1 MNNEINTVNDVEF
14 LDCPSVVNENNSNN
28 GKKNNKKKFIII
40 GIVLGA
46 IVLIFLGIFI
56 YFRVYFS
63 AKNYIQNKMDEI
75 SLFIDDVF
83 EGINYECDKDYM
95 IDGNLGITTDVSEYS
110 SLNNTNLDF
119 TAELSYNKQILNI
132 YTDLLKDNEDFFDS
146 QFYVDENNFYINSDD
161 LYPSVL
167 YTSLDESIFNDFGNR
182 DIKDIFKSFFSYLK
196 TVIVAADVNTEI
208 KGLNAIYTYNI
219 NSVDINKLNELI
231 DSDNALSSFLS
242 ILGME
247 DITDARN
254 VYFEVSVSLPSAKLE
269 DFRANIDGVEIKL
282 NKIDNN
288 NYEIVINDTV
298 AIDVNVNNDEVTISL
313 AVDDEG
319 ELLVEYNKKTHDFK
333 FYIREYAYVDDY
345 IFNIEIYNNN
355 DDEKNIIFDYSSEYN
370 GSDLNIDLT
379 TTKIDDNNSLVSGTM
394 DLQVYELILNLD
406 YEINVDIGDDLVKN
420 QTFSNIK
427 DINSLTRKEDEEF
440 ANNMFYI
447 LNSLDL
453 AEFSGLGFYTE
464 EVFLL
469 GCSEIYNA
477 ALAYFE
483 NTNENGCISVGALEG
498 LEYPASMIF
507 GTVTYNNG
515 DLLFTL
521 AYDDYMIINSSYNE
535 FEENVKEY
543 DIYELSEAFS
553 VCYPDE

>member
-1 MNNEINTVNDVEF
+1 MNNEVNTINDVEF
-14 LDCPSVVNENNSNN
+14 LDTPNVIGENNLDN
-28 GKKNNKKKFIII
+28 KKRRKKKFIII
-40 GIVLGA
+40 GIVLGV

-56 YFRVYFS
+56 YIKVCFS
-63 AKNYIQNKMDEI
+63 AQNYIENKMDNI
-75 SLFIDDVF
+75 SLFIDEIF
-83 EGINYECDKDYM
+83 EGINYEFDKDY
-95 IDGNLGITTDVSEYS
+95 IFEGNLDVKTDVSEFS

-182 DIKDIFKSFFSYLK
+182 DIKDIFKSFFSYLE

-282 NKIDNN
+282 NKINNN
-288 NYEIVINDTV
+288 NYEIVINDTA

-313 AVDDEG
+313 AVDDG

-370 GSDLNIDLT
+370 GTDLNIDLT
-379 TTKIDDNNSLVSGTM
+379 TTKTDDNNSLVSGTM

-535 FEENVKEY
+535 FEANVEEY
-543 DIYELSEAFS
+543 DIYKLSDAFS
-553 VCYPDE
+553 VCYQDE

>member
-1 MNNEINTVNDVEF
+1 MNNEVNTINDVEF
-14 LDCPSVVNENNSNN
+14 LDTPNVIGENNLDN
-28 GKKNNKKKFIII
+28 KKRRKKKFIII
-40 GIVLGA
+40 GIVLGV

-56 YFRVYFS
+56 YIKVCFS
-63 AKNYIQNKMDEI
+63 AQNYIENKMDNI
-75 SLFIDDVF
+75 SLFIDEIF
-83 EGINYECDKDYM
+83 EGINYEFDKDY
-95 IDGNLGITTDVSEYS
+95 IFEGNLDVKTDVSEFS

-182 DIKDIFKSFFSYLK
+182 DIKDIFKSFFSYLE

-288 NYEIVINDTV
+288 NYEIVINDTA
-298 AIDVNVNNDEVTISL
+298 AIDVNVNNDEVIISL

-370 GSDLNIDLT
+370 GTDLNIDLT
-379 TTKIDDNNSLVSGTM
+379 TTKTDDNNSLVSGTM

-440 ANNMFYI
+440 ANNMFNL

-535 FEENVKEY
+535 FEANVEEY
-543 DIYELSEAFS
+543 DIYKLSDAFS
-553 VCYPDE
+553 VCYQDE

>member
-1 MNNEINTVNDVEF
+1 MNNEVNTINDVEF
-14 LDCPSVVNENNSNN
+14 LDTPNVIGENNLDN
-28 GKKNNKKKFIII
+28 KKRRKKKFIII
-40 GIVLGA
+40 GIVLGV

-56 YFRVYFS
+56 YIKVCFS
-63 AKNYIQNKMDEI
+63 AQNYIENKMDNI

-83 EGINYECDKDYM
+83 EGINYEFDKDY
-95 IDGNLGITTDVSEYS
+95 IFEGNLDVKTDVSEFS

-182 DIKDIFKSFFSYLK
+182 DIKDIFKSFFSYLE

-282 NKIDNN
+282 NKINNN
-288 NYEIVINDTV
+288 NYEIVINDTA

-313 AVDDEG
+313 AVDDG

-370 GSDLNIDLT
+370 GTDLNIDLT

-440 ANNMFYI
+440 ANNMFNL

-535 FEENVKEY
+535 FEANVEEY
-543 DIYELSEAFS
+543 DIYKLSDAFS
-553 VCYPDE
+553 VCYQDE

>member
-56 YFRVYFS
+56 YFRVCFS

-95 IDGNLGITTDVSEYS
+95 FDGKLGITTDVSEYS
-110 SLNNTNLDF
+110 SLNNINLDF

-182 DIKDIFKSFFSYLK
+182 DIKDIFKSFFSYLE

-219 NSVDINKLNELI
+219 NSTDINKLNELI

-288 NYEIVINDTV
+288 NYEIVINDTA

-345 IFNIEIYNNN
+345 IFNIEIYNN

-370 GSDLNIDLT
+370 GTDLNIDLT

-406 YEINVDIGDDLVKN
+406 YEINVDIGDDLVQN

-453 AEFSGLGFYTE
+453 AEISGLGFYTE

-498 LEYPASMIF
+498 LEYPASAIY
-507 GTVTYNNG
+507 GIVTYNNG

>member
-14 LDCPSVVNENNSNN
+14 LATPNVIGENNLDN
-28 GKKNNKKKFIII
+28 KKRRKKKFIII
-40 GIVLGA
+40 GIVLGV

-56 YFRVYFS
+56 YIKVCFS
-63 AKNYIQNKMDEI
+63 AQNYIENKMDNI
-75 SLFIDDVF
+75 SLFIDEIF
-83 EGINYECDKDYM
+83 EGINYEFDKDY
-95 IDGNLGITTDVSEYS
+95 IFEGNLDVKTDVSEFS

-182 DIKDIFKSFFSYLK
+182 DIKDIFKSFFSYLE

-282 NKIDNN
+282 NKINNN
-288 NYEIVINDTV
+288 NYEIVINDTA

-313 AVDDEG
+313 AVDDG

-370 GSDLNIDLT
+370 GTDLNIDLT
-379 TTKIDDNNSLVSGTM
+379 TTKTDDNNSLVSGTM

-440 ANNMFYI
+440 ANNMFNL

-535 FEENVKEY
+535 FEANVEEY
-543 DIYELSEAFS
+543 DIYKLSDAFS

>member
-1 MNNEINTVNDVEF
+1 MNNEVNTINDVEF
-14 LDCPSVVNENNSNN
+14 LATPNVIGENNLDN
-28 GKKNNKKKFIII
+28 KKRRKKKFIII
-40 GIVLGA
+40 GIVLGV

-56 YFRVYFS
+56 YIKVCFS
-63 AKNYIQNKMDEI
+63 AQNYIENKMDNI
-75 SLFIDDVF
+75 SLFIDEIF
-83 EGINYECDKDYM
+83 EGINYEFDKDY
-95 IDGNLGITTDVSEYS
+95 IFEGNLDVKTDVSEFS

-182 DIKDIFKSFFSYLK
+182 DIKDIFKSFFSYLE

-242 ILGME
+242 ILSME

-282 NKIDNN
+282 NKINNN
-288 NYEIVINDTV
+288 NYEIVINDTA

-313 AVDDEG
+313 AVDDG

-370 GSDLNIDLT
+370 GTDLNIDLT
-379 TTKIDDNNSLVSGTM
+379 TTKTDDNNSLVSGTM

-440 ANNMFYI
+440 ANNMFNL

-453 AEFSGLGFYTE
+453 AEISGLGFYTE

-535 FEENVKEY
+535 FEANVEEY
-543 DIYELSEAFS
+543 DIYKLSDAFS
-553 VCYPDE
+553 VCYQDE

>member
-1 MNNEINTVNDVEF
+1 MNNEVNTINDVEF
-14 LDCPSVVNENNSNN
+14 LATPNVIGENNLDN
-28 GKKNNKKKFIII
+28 KKRRKKKFIII
-40 GIVLGA
+40 GIVLGV

-56 YFRVYFS
+56 YIKVCFS
-63 AKNYIQNKMDEI
+63 AQNYIENKMDNI

-83 EGINYECDKDYM
+83 EGINYEFDKDY
-95 IDGNLGITTDVSEYS
+95 IFEGNLDVKTDVSEFS

-182 DIKDIFKSFFSYLK
+182 DIKDIFKSFFSYLE

-254 VYFEVSVSLPSAKLE
+254 VYFEVSVSLQSAKLE
-269 DFRANIDGVEIKL
+269 DFRENIDGVEIKL
-282 NKIDNN
+282 NKINNN
-288 NYEIVINDTV
+288 NYEIVINDTA

-313 AVDDEG
+313 AVDDG

-370 GSDLNIDLT
+370 GTDLNIDLT
-379 TTKIDDNNSLVSGTM
+379 TTKTDDNNSLVSGTM

-440 ANNMFYI
+440 ANNMFNL

-535 FEENVKEY
+535 FEANVEEY
-543 DIYELSEAFS
+543 DIYKLSDAFS

>member
-14 LDCPSVVNENNSNN
+14 LDNPNVIGENNLDN
-28 GKKNNKKKFIII
+28 KKRRKKKFIII
-40 GIVLGA
+40 GIVLGV

-56 YFRVYFS
+56 YIKVCFS
-63 AKNYIQNKMDEI
+63 AQNYIENKMDNI

-83 EGINYECDKDYM
+83 EGINYEFDKDY
-95 IDGNLGITTDVSEYS
+95 IFEGNLDVKTDVSEFS

-182 DIKDIFKSFFSYLK
+182 DIKDIFKSFFSYLE

-219 NSVDINKLNELI
+219 NSTDINKLNELI

-345 IFNIEIYNNN
+345 IFNIEIYNN

-370 GSDLNIDLT
+370 GTDLNIDLT

-406 YEINVDIGDDLVKN
+406 YEINVDIGDDLVQN

-453 AEFSGLGFYTE
+453 AEISGLGFYTE

-498 LEYPASMIF
+498 LEYPASAIY
-507 GTVTYNNG
+507 GIVTYNNG

>member
-1 MNNEINTVNDVEF
+1 MNNEVNTVNGVEV
-14 LDCPSVVNENNSNN
+14 LATPNVIGENNLDN
-28 GKKNNKKKFIII
+28 KKRRKKKFIII
-40 GIVLGA
+40 GIVLGV

-56 YFRVYFS
+56 YIKVCFS
-63 AKNYIQNKMDEI
+63 AQNYIENKMDNI
-75 SLFIDDVF
+75 SLFIDEIF
-83 EGINYECDKDYM
+83 EGINYEFDKDY
-95 IDGNLGITTDVSEYS
+95 IFEGNLDVKTDVSEFS

-182 DIKDIFKSFFSYLK
+182 DIKDIFKSFFSYLE

-282 NKIDNN
+282 NKINNN
-288 NYEIVINDTV
+288 NYEIVINDTA

-370 GSDLNIDLT
+370 GTDLNIDLT

-440 ANNMFYI
+440 ANNMFNL

-498 LEYPASMIF
+498 LEYPASAIY
-507 GTVTYNNG
+507 GIVTYNNG

>member
-14 LDCPSVVNENNSNN
+14 LATPNVIGENNLDN
-28 GKKNNKKKFIII
+28 KKRRKKKFIII
-40 GIVLGA
+40 GIVLGV

-56 YFRVYFS
+56 YIKVCFS
-63 AKNYIQNKMDEI
+63 AQNYIENKMDNI
-75 SLFIDDVF
+75 SLFIDEIF
-83 EGINYECDKDYM
+83 EGINYEFDKDY
-95 IDGNLGITTDVSEYS
+95 IFEGNLDVKTDVSEFS

-182 DIKDIFKSFFSYLK
+182 DIKDIFKSFFSYLE

-219 NSVDINKLNELI
+219 NSTDINKLNELI

-282 NKIDNN
+282 NKINNN
-288 NYEIVINDTV
+288 NYEIVINDTA

-313 AVDDEG
+313 AVDDG

-370 GSDLNIDLT
+370 GTDLNIDLT

-440 ANNMFYI
+440 ANNMFNL

-535 FEENVKEY
+535 FEANVEEY
-543 DIYELSEAFS
+543 DIYKLSDAFS
-553 VCYPDE
+553 VCYQDE

>member
-14 LDCPSVVNENNSNN
+14 LATPNVIGENNLDN
-28 GKKNNKKKFIII
+28 KKRRKKKFIII
-40 GIVLGA
+40 GIVLGV

-56 YFRVYFS
+56 YIKVCFS
-63 AKNYIQNKMDEI
+63 AQNYIENKMDNI

-83 EGINYECDKDYM
+83 EGINYEFDKDY
-95 IDGNLGITTDVSEYS
+95 IFEGNLDVKTDVSEFS

-182 DIKDIFKSFFSYLK
+182 DIKDIFKSFFSYLE

-254 VYFEVSVSLPSAKLE
+254 VYFEVSVSLQSAKLE

-282 NKIDNN
+282 NKINNN
-288 NYEIVINDTV
+288 NYEIVINDTA

-313 AVDDEG
+313 AVDDG

-370 GSDLNIDLT
+370 GTDLNIDLT
-379 TTKIDDNNSLVSGTM
+379 TTKTDDNNSLVSGTM

-440 ANNMFYI
+440 ANNMFNL

-535 FEENVKEY
+535 FEANVEEY
-543 DIYELSEAFS
+543 DIYKLSDAFS

>member
-1 MNNEINTVNDVEF
+1 MNNEVNTVNDVEF
-14 LDCPSVVNENNSNN
+14 LATPNVIGENNLDN
-28 GKKNNKKKFIII
+28 KKRRKKKFIII
-40 GIVLGA
+40 GIVLGV

-56 YFRVYFS
+56 YIKVCFS
-63 AKNYIQNKMDEI
+63 AQNYIENKMDNI
-75 SLFIDDVF
+75 SLFIDEIF
-83 EGINYECDKDYM
+83 EGINYEFDKDY
-95 IDGNLGITTDVSEYS
+95 IFEGNLDVKTDVSEFS

-182 DIKDIFKSFFSYLK
+182 DIKDIFKSFFSYLE

-282 NKIDNN
+282 NKINNN
-288 NYEIVINDTV
+288 NYEIVINDTA

-313 AVDDEG
+313 AVDDG

-370 GSDLNIDLT
+370 GTDLNIDLT
-379 TTKIDDNNSLVSGTM
+379 TTKTDDNNSLVSGTM

-440 ANNMFYI
+440 ANNMFNL

-535 FEENVKEY
+535 FEANVEEY
-543 DIYELSEAFS
+543 DIYKLSDAFS

>member
-14 LDCPSVVNENNSNN
+14 LATPNVIGENNLDN
-28 GKKNNKKKFIII
+28 KKRRKKKFIII
-40 GIVLGA
+40 GIVLGV

-56 YFRVYFS
+56 YIKVCFS
-63 AKNYIQNKMDEI
+63 AQNYIENKMDNI
-75 SLFIDDVF
+75 SLFIDEIF
-83 EGINYECDKDYM
+83 EGINYEFDKDY
-95 IDGNLGITTDVSEYS
+95 IFEGNLDVKTDVSEFS

-182 DIKDIFKSFFSYLK
+182 DIKDIFKSFFSYLE

-282 NKIDNN
+282 NKINNN
-288 NYEIVINDTV
+288 NYEIVINDTA

-313 AVDDEG
+313 AVDDG

-370 GSDLNIDLT
+370 GTDLNIDLT

-440 ANNMFYI
+440 ANNMFNL

-535 FEENVKEY
+535 FEANVEEY
-543 DIYELSEAFS
+543 DIYKLSDAFS
-553 VCYPDE
+553 VCYQDE

>member
-1 MNNEINTVNDVEF
+1 MNNEVNTINDVEF
-14 LDCPSVVNENNSNN
+14 LDTPNVIGENNLDN
-28 GKKNNKKKFIII
+28 KKRRKKKFIII
-40 GIVLGA
+40 GIVLGV

-56 YFRVYFS
+56 YIKVCFS
-63 AKNYIQNKMDEI
+63 AQNYIENKMDNI
-75 SLFIDDVF
+75 SLFIDEIF
-83 EGINYECDKDYM
+83 EGINYEFDKDY
-95 IDGNLGITTDVSEYS
+95 IFEGNLDVKTDVSEFS

-182 DIKDIFKSFFSYLK
+182 DIKDIFKSFFSYLE

-282 NKIDNN
+282 NKINNN
-288 NYEIVINDTV
+288 NYEIVINDTA

-313 AVDDEG
+313 AVDDG

-370 GSDLNIDLT
+370 GTDLNIDLT

-440 ANNMFYI
+440 ANNMFNL

-535 FEENVKEY
+535 FEANVEEY
-543 DIYELSEAFS
+543 DIYKLSDAFS
-553 VCYPDE
+553 VCYQDE

>member
-1 MNNEINTVNDVEF
+1 MNNEVNTINDVEF
-14 LDCPSVVNENNSNN
+14 LDTPNVIGENNLDN
-28 GKKNNKKKFIII
+28 KKRRKKKFIII
-40 GIVLGA
+40 GIVLGV

-56 YFRVYFS
+56 YIKVCFS
-63 AKNYIQNKMDEI
+63 AQNYIENKMDNI

-83 EGINYECDKDYM
+83 EGINYEFDKDY
-95 IDGNLGITTDVSEYS
+95 IFEGNLDVKTDVSEFS

-182 DIKDIFKSFFSYLK
+182 DIKDIFKSFFSYLE

-242 ILGME
+242 ILSME

-282 NKIDNN
+282 NKINNN
-288 NYEIVINDTV
+288 NYEIVINDTA

-313 AVDDEG
+313 AVDDG

-370 GSDLNIDLT
+370 GTDLNIDLT

-440 ANNMFYI
+440 ANNMFNL

-535 FEENVKEY
+535 FEANVEEY
-543 DIYELSEAFS
+543 DIYKLSDAFS
-553 VCYPDE
+553 VCYQDE

>member
-14 LDCPSVVNENNSNN
+14 LATPNVIGENNLDN
-28 GKKNNKKKFIII
+28 KKRRKKKFIII
-40 GIVLGA
+40 GIVLGV

-56 YFRVYFS
+56 YIKVCFS
-63 AKNYIQNKMDEI
+63 AQNYIENKMDNI

-83 EGINYECDKDYM
+83 EGINYEFDKDY
-95 IDGNLGITTDVSEYS
+95 IFEGNLDVKTDVSEFS

-182 DIKDIFKSFFSYLK
+182 DIKDIFKSFFSYLE

-282 NKIDNN
+282 NKINNN
-288 NYEIVINDTV
+288 NYEIVINDTA

-313 AVDDEG
+313 AVDDG

-370 GSDLNIDLT
+370 GTDLNIDLT
-379 TTKIDDNNSLVSGTM
+379 TTKTDDNNSLVSGTM

-440 ANNMFYI
+440 ANNMFNL

-535 FEENVKEY
+535 FEANVEEY
-543 DIYELSEAFS
+543 DIYKLSDAFS

>member
-14 LDCPSVVNENNSNN
+14 LATPNVIGENNLDN
-28 GKKNNKKKFIII
+28 KKRRKKKFIII
-40 GIVLGA
+40 GIVLGV

-56 YFRVYFS
+56 YIKVCFS
-63 AKNYIQNKMDEI
+63 AQNYIENKMDNI
-75 SLFIDDVF
+75 SLFIDEIF
-83 EGINYECDKDYM
+83 EGINYEFDKDY
-95 IDGNLGITTDVSEYS
+95 IFEGNLDVKTDVSEFS

-182 DIKDIFKSFFSYLK
+182 DIKDIFKSFFSYLE

-242 ILGME
+242 ILSME

-269 DFRANIDGVEIKL
+269 DFIANIDGVEIKL
-282 NKIDNN
+282 NKINNN
-288 NYEIVINDTV
+288 NYEIVINDTA

-313 AVDDEG
+313 AVDDG

-370 GSDLNIDLT
+370 GTDLNIDLT

-406 YEINVDIGDDLVKN
+406 YEINVDIDKAGTAFKEVK
-420 QTFSNIK
+420 
-427 DINSLTRKEDEEF
+427 
-440 ANNMFYI
+440 
-447 LNSLDL
+447 
-453 AEFSGLGFYTE
+453 
-464 EVFLL
+464 
-469 GCSEIYNA
+469 
-477 ALAYFE
+477 
-483 NTNENGCISVGALEG
+483 
-498 LEYPASMIF
+498 
-507 GTVTYNNG
+507 
-515 DLLFTL
+515 
-521 AYDDYMIINSSYNE
+521 
-535 FEENVKEY
+535 
-543 DIYELSEAFS
+543 
-553 VCYPDE
+553 

>member
-14 LDCPSVVNENNSNN
+14 LATPNVIGENNLDN
-28 GKKNNKKKFIII
+28 KKRRKKKFIII
-40 GIVLGA
+40 GIVLGV
-46 IVLIFLGIFI
+46 IVIIFLGIFI
-56 YFRVYFS
+56 YIKVCFS
-63 AKNYIQNKMDEI
+63 AQNYIENKMDNI

-83 EGINYECDKDYM
+83 EGINYEFDKDY
-95 IDGNLGITTDVSEYS
+95 IFEGNLDVKTDVSEFS

-182 DIKDIFKSFFSYLK
+182 DIKDIFKSFFSYLE

-282 NKIDNN
+282 NKINNN
-288 NYEIVINDTV
+288 NYEIVINDTA

-313 AVDDEG
+313 AVDDG

-370 GSDLNIDLT
+370 GTDLNIDLT
-379 TTKIDDNNSLVSGTM
+379 TTKTDDNNSLVSGTM

-440 ANNMFYI
+440 ANNMFNL

-535 FEENVKEY
+535 FEANVEEY
-543 DIYELSEAFS
+543 DIYKLSDAFS
-553 VCYPDE
+553 VCYQDE

>member
-14 LDCPSVVNENNSNN
+14 LATPNVIGENNLDN
-28 GKKNNKKKFIII
+28 KKRRKKKFIII
-40 GIVLGA
+40 GIVLGV

-56 YFRVYFS
+56 YIKVCFS
-63 AKNYIQNKMDEI
+63 AQNYIENKMDNI

-83 EGINYECDKDYM
+83 EGINYEFDKDY
-95 IDGNLGITTDVSEYS
+95 IFEGNLDVKTDVSEFS

-182 DIKDIFKSFFSYLK
+182 DIKDIFKSFFSYLE
-196 TVIVAADVNTEI
+196 TVIVAADVDTEI

-282 NKIDNN
+282 NKINNN
-288 NYEIVINDTV
+288 NYEIVINDTA

-370 GSDLNIDLT
+370 GTDLNIDLT

-440 ANNMFYI
+440 ANNMFNL

-535 FEENVKEY
+535 FEANVEEY
-543 DIYELSEAFS
+543 DIYKLSDAFS
-553 VCYPDE
+553 VCYQDE